1 MVEVRP
7 DGCRLTMFGYNT
19 KYAGYAK
26 SVRIYNVVRH
36 CLANYFC
43 IITGWVAV
51 CDPIRIEN

>member
-1 MVEVRP
+1 MIEVRP
-7 DGCRLTMFGYNT
+7 DGWRWIMFGHNT

-51 CDPIRIEN
+51 YDTIRIEN

>member
-1 MVEVRP
+1 MIKVRP
-7 DGCRLTMFGYNT
+7 DGCKWTMFGYNT

-26 SVRIYNVVRH
+26 SVQIYNVVRH
-36 CLANYFC
+36 YLANYFC